1 MNVNHTSPNPII
13 IVGGGL
19 AGLCAAALLARGGH
33 HVFLFEK
40 SSLPGGYARTREQER
55 FFFNF
60 GAHAFYL
67 GGPGERVLRELNIPV
82 SGGRLSVDYGLALK
96 KDEDYR
102 LPFGAAALAETTLF
116 SQAEKDELTQLSAAL
131 PQFDSAQLRGISWQ
145 TWVETNIRHA
155 SVRQFL
161 QARARLSTN
170 TWAPDLID
178 AGLIMDIFQSSSGVL
193 YLHQGWQ
200 PLVDG
205 LLQAAQQAGAT
216 VITRARVD
224 TVELAEGAV
233 EAIRLEDG
241 TRYPATAVILA
252 VDANTASSLVAE
264 GQHEIMRQWSQ
275 QTIPSHI
282 ACFDV
287 ALRRLPNPRNV
298 YAIGMDRPLY
308 YAVHSTWAQLG
319 RRNGAFIHTM
329 RYYRPGESTSAE
341 TTKRELEALLD
352 RLQPGWRAEVIAQ
365 SFLPHIQAVSDI
377 VQAKRGGINGRPG
390 PLVPGI
396 GGLYVA
402 GDWVG
407 NEDQQSGAAFAS
419 ASHVARLV
427 ADAVGAS

>member
-1 MNVNHTSPNPII
+1 MREKHTSLNPII

-19 AGLCAAALLARGGH
+19 AGLCATALLARAGH
-33 HVFLFEK
+33 HVLLFEK
-40 SSLPGGYARTREQER
+40 SRLPGGYARTREQEG

-60 GAHAFYL
+60 GTHAFYT

-96 KDEDYR
+96 KDEEHR

-116 SQAEKDELTQLSAAL
+116 SQAEKDEITQLYAAL
-131 PQFDSAQLRGISWQ
+131 PQFSSAQLRGISWQ
-145 TWVETNIRHA
+145 TWLETNIRHA

-178 AGLIMDIFQSSSGVL
+178 AGLIMDIFQNSSGVL
-193 YLHQGWQ
+193 YLHKGWQ
-200 PLVDG
+200 SLVDG
-205 LLQAAQQAGAT
+205 LLHVAQQAGAT
-216 VITRARVD
+216 IVTGARVD
-224 TVELAEGAV
+224 AVELAGGGV
-233 EAIRLEDG
+233 EAVRLEDG
-241 TRYPATAVILA
+241 TRYPAAAVILA
-252 VDANTASSLVAE
+252 VDANTASCLVAE
-264 GQHEIMRQWSQ
+264 GQHDIMRNWAR
-275 QTIPSHI
+275 QTIPSYI

-287 ALRRLPNPRNV
+287 ALRHLPNPRNV

-319 RRNGAFIHTM
+319 RGNGAFIHTM
-329 RYYRPGESTSAE
+329 KYHRPGESTSAE
-341 TTKRELEALLD
+341 MNKRELEALLD
-352 RLQPGWRAEVIAQ
+352 RMQPGWRAEVVAQ

-396 GGLYVA
+396 RGLYVA

-407 NEDQQSGAAFAS
+407 NEDQQSGAVFAS
-419 ASHVARLV
+419 ASRAARLV
-427 ADAVGAS
+427 ANAVVA

>member
-1 MNVNHTSPNPII
+1 MNVNRTSLNPIV

-19 AGLCAAALLARGGH
+19 AGICAAALLARAGH
-33 HVFLFEK
+33 HVLLFEK
-40 SSLPGGYARTREQER
+40 SRLPGGYARTREQKG

-60 GAHAFYL
+60 GTHAFYL
-67 GGPGERVLRELNIPV
+67 GGPGERVLRELNIAV
-82 SGGRLSVDYGLALK
+82 SGRRLRVEYGLALL
-96 KDEDYR
+96 KDENHR
-102 LPFGAAALAETTLF
+102 LPFGATALAETTLF
-116 SQAEKDELTQLSAAL
+116 SQAEKDELTQLYAAL

-145 TWVETNIRHA
+145 TWLETNIQHV

-170 TWAPDLID
+170 TWASALID
-178 AGLIMDIFQSSSGVL
+178 AGLIIDIFQNNAGVL

-200 PLVDG
+200 PLVDS

-216 VITRARVD
+216 VITRARV
-224 TVELAEGAV
+224 TVVELAGEAV

-241 TRYPATAVILA
+241 TRYKASAVILA

-275 QTIPSHI
+275 QTIPSHV

-319 RRNGAFIHTM
+319 RENGAFIHTT
-329 RYYRPGESTSAE
+329 RYHRYGESLSAE
-341 TTKRELEALLD
+341 TSKRELEALLD

-377 VQAKRGGINGRPG
+377 VQAKRGGIAGRPG
-390 PLVPGI
+390 PVVPGI

-419 ASHVARLV
+419 ASRAAHLV
-427 ADAVGAS
+427 AEAVIAL